1 MSNKKRIQ
9 QTEEAIRYNQ
19 NAWLLSS
26 SKADAAIYMKLVRE
40 FEKQKKRF
48 VTIEE
53 KRVVNEMQT
62 RLF

>member
-9 QTEEAIRYNQ
+9 QTEEAIRHNQ

-40 FEKQKKRF
+40 FEKQKKTLCNDRRE
-48 VTIEE
+48 TCS
-53 KRVVNEMQT
+53 K
-62 RLF
+62 